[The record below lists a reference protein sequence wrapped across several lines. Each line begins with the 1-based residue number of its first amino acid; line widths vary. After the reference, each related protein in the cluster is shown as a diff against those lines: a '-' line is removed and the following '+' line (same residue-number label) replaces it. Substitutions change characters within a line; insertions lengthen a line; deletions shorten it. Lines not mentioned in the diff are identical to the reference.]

1 MSDYMT
7 LSSSLGKGRP
17 FSWEEEY
24 GIGTP
29 PPGLGATTPP
39 SLQAQDD
46 WGGLLWLL
54 LGLM

>member
-1 MSDYMT
+1 MT

-29 PPGLGATTPP
+29 PPGLGATTPSP
-39 SLQAQDD
+39 TGQDD

>member
-1 MSDYMT
+1 MT

-29 PPGLGATTPP
+29 PPGRGAPP
-39 SLQAQDD
+39 PAPPGQAA
-46 WGGLLWLL
+46 WGGVGWRVW
-54 LGLM
+54 GLM